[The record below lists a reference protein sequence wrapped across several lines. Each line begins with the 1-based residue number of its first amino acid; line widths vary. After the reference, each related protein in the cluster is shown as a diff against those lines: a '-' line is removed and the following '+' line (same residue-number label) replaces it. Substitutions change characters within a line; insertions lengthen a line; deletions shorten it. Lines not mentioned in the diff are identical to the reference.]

1 MPRALWLVKI
11 IYLNR
16 TKSAA
21 ERSSVWTKDLCQYI
35 GELLRKGFVPKPTK
49 HGNGEST
56 ATQQLSHENKWDY
69 VLALVRWCV
78 SARILDQELFL
89 NNVIELM
96 ERAKELFGAEHV
108 ASVTGELLLILV
120 PFVPYAIGLHR
131 LTGRLAAACIN
142 ILRQIS
148 AHPTTTLPGRTA
160 PIIRLDESAIIVV
173 FDILRELLDECPDA
187 FLVLKIELPTPM
199 QMWEVRQS
207 YPSLSDEHFSRLEVY
222 EHR

>member
-1 MPRALWLVKI
+1 M
-11 IYLNR
+11 
-16 TKSAA
+16 
-21 ERSSVWTKDLCQYI
+21 
-35 GELLRKGFVPKPTK
+35 
-49 HGNGEST
+49 
-56 ATQQLSHENKWDY
+56 
-69 VLALVRWCV
+69 
-78 SARILDQELFL
+78 

-96 ERAKELFGAEHV
+96 ERAKELLGARGVCHR
-108 ASVTGELLLILV
+108 ELLLILV

-187 FLVLKIELPTPM
+187 LLVLKIELPTPM
-199 QMWEVRQS
+199 QMWR
-207 YPSLSDEHFSRLEVY
+207 
-222 EHR
+222 